1 MTTIMQ
7 ISPDINYLYKV
18 KKIFLI
24 AILISYCAASL
35 GISINYFYCCGKL
48 KTVSLVAATEE
59 KNCAGKSE
67 KGCCKNKTITVKLKI
82 DQKES
87 IQETYHFGAEL
98 STPVFFSTDYAS
110 GNIASNN
117 SLNPLYKRP
126 PPDNFPSRQALFSIF
141 RI

>member
-1 MTTIMQ
+1 MTTVMQ

-24 AILISYCAASL
+24 AILISYCLASL
-35 GISINYFYCCGKL
+35 GVSINYFYCCGKL
-48 KTVSLVAATEE
+48 KTVSLVAAIEE
-59 KNCAGKSE
+59 KNCTGKSE

-87 IQETYHFGAEL
+87 THETYDFVAL
-98 STPVFFSTDYAS
+98 LLTPALYSTGYSYR
-110 GNIASNN
+110 NIASNG

-126 PPDNFPSRQALFSIF
+126 PPDNLPSRQVLFSIF